1 MEVTPSSRP
10 RSMRVSCL
18 GATIGADLFS
28 GQRSGGR
35 SLRCARRPQTYH
47 TDGRRLMGYTA
58 ARKKWRLLSAS
69 TQLIIHPASGARAII
84 RDTCADGAYRFH
96 WSVIP
101 SEESLPI
108 AAGRTGGL
116 ARARSIAEEALRA
129 YAEDW
134 LGLLRAETEVV
145 CSNP

>member
-1 MEVTPSSRP
+1 
-10 RSMRVSCL
+10 
-18 GATIGADLFS
+18 
-28 GQRSGGR
+28 
-35 SLRCARRPQTYH
+35 
-47 TDGRRLMGYTA
+47 MGYTA
-58 ARKKWRLLSAS
+58 ARKKWRFLSAS

-134 LGLLRAETEVV
+134 LGLLGAETQAVV
-145 CSNP
+145 SNP